1 MKTQTMLMTVTL
13 ALLTSTVALAHD
25 GQEHPAG
32 TDHAPKAK
40 GKTAPAKPATP
51 AAPAAHSAGEDHDHP
66 SPHGGLVS
74 TVDKET
80 HVEVLFSDTDAKVW
94 FYDSHMKPVALPAD
108 AKATAVVGKEVK
120 KLELLV
126 AKNPD
131 GTAAD
136 HLSAPL
142 ATVKDQ
148 KVSIVIQATVA
159 GKARS
164 ARVERAAGSSA
175 ASTPAPTPAPAAP
188 AAAAPK

>member
-1 MKTQTMLMTVTL
+1 MKAMLMNVTL
-13 ALLTSTVALAHD
+13 ALLTSTVALAHE
-25 GQEHPAG
+25 GKEHPPG
-32 TDHAPKAK
+32 TDHGAAK
-40 GKTAPAKPATP
+40 GKSAAPATP
-51 AAPAAHSAGEDHDHP
+51 AKGGAHSAGEDHDHP

-80 HVEVLFSDTDAKVW
+80 HVEVLFSDTDVKVW
-94 FYDSHMKPVALPAD
+94 FYDGQMKPVALPAD

-120 KLELLV
+120 KLELPV
-126 AKNPD
+126 AKNAD

-148 KVSIVIQATVA
+148 KVSVVIQATVA

-164 ARVERAAGSSA
+164 ARVERAAGA
-175 ASTPAPTPAPAAP
+175 AAAATPPAAAP
-188 AAAAPK
+188 SAAAPK

>member
-1 MKTQTMLMTVTL
+1 MKTKTKTMLMTVTL
-13 ALLTSTVALAHD
+13 ALLTSTVALAHE
-25 GQEHPAG
+25 GKEHPAG
-32 TDHAPKAK
+32 TDHSAAKAK
-40 GKTAPAKPATP
+40 GKAAPAKPAAP

-80 HVEVLFSDTDAKVW
+80 HVEVLFSDTDVKVW
-94 FYDSHMKPVALPAD
+94 FYDSQMKPVTLPAD
-108 AKATAVVGKEVK
+108 AKATAVVGKDVK
-120 KLELLV
+120 KLELPG

-164 ARVERAAGSSA
+164 ARVERAAGTTA
-175 ASTPAPTPAPAAP
+175 APSPAPVAPS
-188 AAAAPK
+188 AAAPK